1 MRLWSL
7 HPHLLDRQG
16 LLAVWREGLLAQKVL
31 AGQTRGYRHHP
42 QLQRFRSQPDPLMA
56 IGSYLAVIAGEAEV
70 RGYRFAAEKIL
81 CPGPAPA
88 IPVTEGQLD
97 YEWRHLGRKLQQRDR
112 GRWQAQSCGKPQ
124 IHPLFVVVPGD
135 VEEWEVLT

>member
-7 HPHLLDRQG
+7 HPRLLDRQG

-31 AGQTRGYRHHP
+31 AGKTRGYRHHP

-56 IGSYLAVIAGEAEV
+56 IGAYLATVAEEAES
-70 RGYRFAAEKIL
+70 RGYRFAVGKIL

-88 IPVTEGQLD
+88 IPVTAGQLD
-97 YEWRHLGRKLQQRDR
+97 YEWRHLGRKLQQRDN
-112 GRWQAQSCGKPQ
+112 GRWQAQADSAPQ
-124 IHPLFVVVPGD
+124 LHPLFIAVPGD
-135 VEEWEVLT
+135 VEAWEVLP